1 MRPSRRD
8 LARLLGL
15 GTLGLTAP
23 GVLRADASSISAIDR
38 RFLFIFA
45 KGGWDPVF
53 ALAPMFDS
61 PYIALD
67 ERSLPGEANGIPFV
81 DSWERP
87 SVRRFFETWG
97 GQTCMV
103 HGMEVRAVTHDQCRR
118 LIMTGTNDVAA
129 DDWASTLAAPATD
142 LLLPSLVLSGPSFTT
157 QHARS
162 VVRVGENGQL
172 AALLNG
178 TATPEVLSGDVSSL
192 VDAHVRQR
200 VDRFARDRHG
210 GAGVVTADIGAAL
223 DRLDAV
229 RTLGS
234 SIDLTVSEPDD
245 AYLPVSERAMPAL
258 RCLSQGLSRV
268 AMVEHPGMLGKNWD
282 SHSDGYMQSAHFEIL
297 FSDLNAILA
306 EMSIMPG
313 PYGGTLLSE
322 TCVVVFSEMGRAPQW
337 NAMNGKDHW
346 TFTTA
351 MMIGSGVSGGRV
363 VGGYDPGLLGLRTN
377 LTSGEVDEAGER
389 LTSQHFG
396 ATLFALGGI
405 DPGEVPPIGAVL
417 AGGV

>member
-15 GTLGLTAP
+15 GSLGLAVP
-23 GVLRADASSISAIDR
+23 GVPSADASSVSALDR

-53 ALAPMFDS
+53 ALAPMFGS

-67 ERSLPGEANGIPFV
+67 ERSVRAEANGIPFV
-81 DSWERP
+81 DSMERP
-87 SVRRFFETWG
+87 SVRQFFETWG
-97 GQTCMV
+97 ASTCMV

-129 DDWASTLAAPATD
+129 DDWASTLAAPATE

-172 AALLNG
+172 AALLDG
-178 TATPEVLSGDVSSL
+178 TATPGVMPREVSSL
-192 VDAHVRQR
+192 VDAHLRQR
-200 VDRFARDRHG
+200 VTRFGQGQHG
-210 GAGVVTADIGAAL
+210 SAAVVADDIGAAL
-223 DRLDAV
+223 DRLDSV
-229 RTLGS
+229 RALESG
-234 SIDLTVSEPDD
+234 IDLSVSEPDN
-245 AYLPVSERAMPAL
+245 AYLPVSARTMPAL

-268 AMVEHPGMLGKNWD
+268 AMVEHPGLLGKNWD

-306 EMSIMPG
+306 EMAGMSG
-313 PYGGTLLSE
+313 PLGGSLLSE

-351 MMIGSGVSGGRV
+351 MMIGSGISGGRV
-363 VGGYDPGLLGLRTN
+363 VGGYDPGLLGLRTD
-377 LTSGEVDEAGER
+377 LDSGEVSDGGER

-396 ATLFALGGI
+396 ATLFALGGV